1 MKRFA
6 ATLLL
11 LAVAGTAGAQQAILL
26 VRHAE
31 KATDSNEAAVPLS
44 EAGAARAT
52 RLAEVLRSAGVT
64 AVYAT
69 DTVRAR
75 KTAEPLAKAAGL
87 QVRIYAPKDA
97 DGKPAPGILVDR
109 LKKEEPKG
117 IVLVVGHS
125 NTLPEILAALGY
137 AAKVE
142 ILSSQYDDL
151 FVVTPKAEGPPSV
164 VHLKY

>member
-1 MKRFA
+1 MKRLA

-11 LAVAGTAGAQQAILL
+11 LALTGAAQAQQAILL

-31 KATDSNEAAVPLS
+31 KATDANEASVPLS
-44 EAGAARAT
+44 PAGAARAA
-52 RLAEVLRSAGVT
+52 RLAEVLKSAGVT

-75 KTAEPLAKAAGL
+75 KTAEPVAKAAGL
-87 QVRIYAPKDA
+87 EVRIYAPRDA
-97 DGKPAPGILVDR
+97 DGKPAPGILVER
-109 LKKEEPKG
+109 LRKEQPKG

-125 NTLPEILAALGY
+125 NTVPEILAALGY

-142 ILSSQYDDL
+142 IPSSQYDDL
-151 FVVTPKAEGPPSV
+151 FVVAPRAEGPPSV
-164 VHLKY
+164 LRLKY

>member
-1 MKRFA
+1 MKRLAAALFCLAFA
-6 ATLLL
+6 DSLH
-11 LAVAGTAGAQQAILL
+11 AQQAILL

-31 KATDSNEAAVPLS
+31 KATDANEAGVPLS
-44 EAGAARAT
+44 EAGAARAV
-52 RLAEVLRSAGVT
+52 RLAEVLKSAGVT

-87 QVRIYAPKDA
+87 EVRIYAPKDA

-142 ILSSQYDDL
+142 IPSSQYDDL
-151 FVVTPKAEGPPSV
+151 FVVTPRADGLPSV
-164 VHLKY
+164 VRLRY